1 MNEVILIGNL
11 TRDPETRQT
20 KNGIPYCRFS
30 LAVNRRKRE
39 GQNQPEADFIPIL
52 CWRNLAELCQKYL
65 AKGRKCGVV
74 GRLEVHSYEDQE
86 GTKRTA
92 FEVVADNVEFL
103 SSRKPDEPAAGQAT
117 QSTDGYTEVTGDD
130 LPPEFDQ

>member
-30 LAVNRRKRE
+30 LAVNRRKWE
-39 GQNQPEADFIPIL
+39 GQSQTEADFIPIL
-52 CWRNLAELCQKYL
+52 CWRSLAELCQKYL

-92 FEVVADNVEFL
+92 FEVVAENVEFI
-103 SSRKPDEPAAGQAT
+103 SSRKLDEPAAVQAT
-117 QSTDGYTEVTGDD
+117 QSSDGYTEVSGDD